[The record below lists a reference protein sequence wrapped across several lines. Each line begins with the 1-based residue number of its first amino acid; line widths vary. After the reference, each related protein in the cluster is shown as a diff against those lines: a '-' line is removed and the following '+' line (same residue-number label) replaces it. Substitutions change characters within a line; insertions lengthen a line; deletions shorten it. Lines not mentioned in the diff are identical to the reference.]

1 MRPATNASSDLR
13 TDPCASIEIL
23 NAGLDAR
30 DARAAVFDFDGTL
43 SLIRS
48 GWADVMV
55 PLMTSALMDLNTG
68 EPEESLKTIVRDFV
82 DRLTG
87 KQTIFQMFELARQVE
102 LRGGRPEDPLVYKR
116 RYLDR
121 LHGRI
126 AHRLDGLRSGSER
139 PDKYLVPGSAELLA
153 SLRERGLKLYL
164 ASGTDQELV
173 REEARLLGIAAH
185 FNGGVFGA
193 LDDYRSFSKR
203 MLIRRLL
210 ADPELSGTRILGFG
224 DGYVE
229 IENIKEANG
238 VAIGVAT
245 DEPRCQSVD
254 GWKRHRLVRAGA
266 DAIIPNY
273 NCRQELFS
281 LIFPQ

>member
-1 MRPATNASSDLR
+1 MIESPSGAVPIEVLASV
-13 TDPCASIEIL
+13 
-23 NAGLDAR
+23 LDAR
-30 DARAAVFDFDGTL
+30 GARVAVFDFDGTL

-55 PLMTSALMDLNTG
+55 PMMAEILAGLKTG
-68 EPEESLKTIVRDFV
+68 ESEQAIFRTVREYV

-87 KQTIFQMFELARQVE
+87 KQTIYQMFELVRQIE
-102 LRGGRPEDPLVYKR
+102 LRGGRPEEPLVYKR
-116 RYLDR
+116 LYLDR
-121 LHGRI
+121 LHHRI
-126 AHRLDGLRSGSER
+126 AHRLAELRSGSAS
-139 PDKYLVPGSAELLA
+139 PDKYLVPGSAEFLT
-153 SLRERGLKLYL
+153 SLHERGLTLYL
-164 ASGTDQELV
+164 ASGTDQHLV
-173 REEARLLGIAAH
+173 REEARLLGIDKY

-210 ADPELSGTRILGFG
+210 ADQGGAKILGFG

-229 IENIKEANG
+229 IEDVKDANG
-238 VAIGVAT
+238 IAIGVAT
-245 DEPRCQSVD
+245 DEPRCESID
-254 GWKRHRLVRAGA
+254 TWKRDRLVRAGA

-281 LIFPQ
+281 LIFGL